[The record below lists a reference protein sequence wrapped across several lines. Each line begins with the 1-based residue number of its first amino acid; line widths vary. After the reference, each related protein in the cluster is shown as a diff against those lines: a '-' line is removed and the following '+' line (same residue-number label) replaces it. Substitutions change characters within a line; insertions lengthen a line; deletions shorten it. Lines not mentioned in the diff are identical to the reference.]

1 MGMAFK
7 VAGNSYV
14 RNGGKYTS
22 STTTAKR
29 DPQRYY
35 QVSGIW
41 PRYEVTVMWDE
52 GTRQVLW
59 GTKALKAFEV
69 AMRIEG
75 YKRHGRTTY

>member
-22 STTTAKR
+22 STTTSKR
-29 DPQRYY
+29 YLERYY
-35 QVSGIW
+35 QVSGFW
-41 PRYEVTVMWDE
+41 PRYEVTVQWDE
-52 GTRQVLW
+52 NTRQTLW
-59 GTKALKAFEV
+59 GKKALKAFEV

-75 YKRHGRTTY
+75 YKRHGRTTR

>member
-7 VAGNSYV
+7 VAGNSYI

-22 STTTAKR
+22 STTTAKQ

-41 PRYEVTVMWDE
+41 PRYEVMILGHDE
-52 GTRQVLW
+52 TRQIIW
-59 GTKALKAFEV
+59 GERKLKAHLV
-69 AMRIEG
+69 SLRMQG
-75 YKRHGRTTY
+75 YIDHKEYWK